1 MKKNR
6 QMKVLEIISKHEV
19 ETQDE
24 LIELLKAEEYYVTQA
39 TISRDIRELDLIK
52 ISTPRGTYK
61 YTVSSHA
68 ENEKKKTSHL
78 GNALVSSLVSID
90 FANNII
96 VVKTVPGMSNA
107 VAIEIE
113 RIHMPEML
121 GCVAGDDTIIMVM
134 RNEDKAMD
142 ISARL
147 RELLS
152 GK

>member
-6 QMKVLEIISKHEV
+6 QMKVLEIISKHDV

-52 ISTPRGTYK
+52 VSTQRGTYK

-68 ENEKKKTSHL
+68 ENEKKKTSHF

-90 FANNII
+90 FAGNVI

-107 VAIEIE
+107 IAIEIE

>member
-6 QMKVLEIISKHEV
+6 QMKVLEIISKHDV

-52 ISTPRGTYK
+52 VSTQRGTYK

-68 ENEKKKTSHL
+68 ENEKKKTSNF

-90 FANNII
+90 FAGNVI

-107 VAIEIE
+107 IAIEIE

>member
-24 LIELLKAEEYYVTQA
+24 LIELLKAEDYYVTQA

-52 ISTPRGTYK
+52 ISTARGTYK

-68 ENEKKKTSHL
+68 NNEKSKVNHL
-78 GNALVSSLVSID
+78 GHAIVSSVVNVD
-90 FANNII
+90 YAQNII
-96 VVKTVPGMSNA
+96 VVKTVPGMCGA
-107 VAIEIE
+107 VAIEID
-113 RIHMPEML
+113 RFTIPDLL

-134 RNEDKAMD
+134 RTEERAAIVSEKLHD
-142 ISARL
+142 IL
-147 RELLS
+147 M

>member
-6 QMKVLEIISKHEV
+6 QMKVLEIISKHDV

-52 ISTPRGTYK
+52 VSTQRGTYK

-90 FANNII
+90 FAGNII

-107 VAIEIE
+107 IAIEIE

-142 ISARL
+142 VSARL

>member
-107 VAIEIE
+107 IAIEIE

-121 GCVAGDDTIIMVM
+121 GCVAGDDTVIMVM
-134 RNEDKAMD
+134 RNEGTAMD

>member
-6 QMKVLEIISKHEV
+6 QMKVLEIISKHDV

-52 ISTPRGTYK
+52 VSTQRGTYK

-90 FANNII
+90 FAGNII

-107 VAIEIE
+107 IAIEIE

-121 GCVAGDDTIIMVM
+121 GCVVGDDTIIMVM

-142 ISARL
+142 VSARL

-152 GK
+152 GR

>member
-107 VAIEIE
+107 IAIEIE

-134 RNEDKAMD
+134 RTEGMAMD

>member
-24 LIELLKAEEYYVTQA
+24 LIELLRAEDYYVTQA

-52 ISTPRGTYK
+52 ISTQRGTYK

-68 ENEKKKTSHL
+68 ENEKKKTTHF

-90 FANNII
+90 YAQNII

-107 VAIEIE
+107 IAIEID
-113 RIHMPEML
+113 RIHILDML

-134 RNEDKAMD
+134 RNEERAMEV
-142 ISARL
+142 SSRL

>member
-121 GCVAGDDTIIMVM
+121 GCVAGDDTVIMVM
-134 RNEDKAMD
+134 RNEGTAMD

>member
-107 VAIEIE
+107 IAIEIE

-134 RNEDKAMD
+134 RNEAAAMD

>member
-6 QMKVLEIISKHEV
+6 QMKVLEIISKHDV

-52 ISTPRGTYK
+52 VSTQRGTYK

-90 FANNII
+90 FAGNVI

-107 VAIEIE
+107 IAIEIE

-147 RELLS
+147 RELL
-152 GK
+152 

>member
-1 MKKNR
+1 MNKNR

-52 ISTPRGTYK
+52 ISTQRGTYK

-68 ENEKKKTSHL
+68 ENEKKKATHL
-78 GNALVSSLVSID
+78 GNARVRSLVSID
-90 FANNII
+90 FAQNII

-107 VAIEIE
+107 IAIEIE

-121 GCVAGDDTIIMVM
+121 GCVAGDDTVIMVM